1 MASLKIWAAK
11 SCIYRFLHQQAMQRC
26 VLAASTFHSSASQ
39 HNSNRT
45 SIVRCGRQKY
55 GRSYPVLLVRPDG
68 STINIRYNEP
78 RRILMMPVDITM
90 LSEEE
95 RKARLR
101 KRDPKRTV
109 AREKKDEFE
118 DDFRVDD
125 YSKFW
130 KK

>member
-1 MASLKIWAAK
+1 MASLKIWASK
-11 SCIYRFLHQQAMQRC
+11 SCIYGFLHQHVMQRC
-26 VLAASTFHSSASQ
+26 LPAASAFHSSACQ

-55 GRSYPVLLVRPDG
+55 GRMYPVLLVRPDG

-78 RRILMMPVDITM
+78 RRILTMPVDITM

-109 AREKKDEFE
+109 TRVKDEFE
-118 DDFRVDD
+118 DDFKVDD